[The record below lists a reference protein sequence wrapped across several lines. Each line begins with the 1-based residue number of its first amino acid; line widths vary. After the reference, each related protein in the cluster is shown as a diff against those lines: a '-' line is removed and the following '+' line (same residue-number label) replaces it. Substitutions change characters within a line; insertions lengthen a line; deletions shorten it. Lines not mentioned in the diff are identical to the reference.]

1 MRLVLSCLVMP
12 ARSSRRGI
20 SLLAILL
27 LLCGI
32 ALVAAVAIPTYF
44 HADGVT
50 LDAAAKVLA
59 RDLRSLQNR
68 AALQKGALHLVFDA
82 DGWRALDAAG
92 RPVAAIG
99 EATPIE
105 RRFSHDGVF
114 DGVRID
120 TIRMGG
126 GPGKRTD
133 ELLVDSRGL
142 TQHGGVLTMRFRE
155 DWVKVEIER
164 GGGSLLLSG
173 PGRDIVGDE
182 GRVLYAPPP
191 QDRPAD
197 Q

>member
-1 MRLVLSCLVMP
+1 MRS
-12 ARSSRRGI
+12 RSSRRGI

-32 ALVAAVAIPTYF
+32 ALVAAVAIPAYF

-68 AALQKGALHLVFDA
+68 AALQKGTLRLVFDA
-82 DGWRALDAAG
+82 DGWRAFDG
-92 RPVAAIG
+92 EDKPVAAIG
-99 EATPIE
+99 ESVPIE

-114 DGVRID
+114 DGVTID
-120 TIRMGG
+120 SIRMAGA
-126 GPGKRTD
+126 PGTRTD

-142 TQHGGVLTMRFRE
+142 TKHGGALTMRFHE
-155 DWVKVEIER
+155 DWVNVEIER

-182 GRVLYAPPP
+182 GRVLYSPPP
-191 QDRPAD
+191 QDRPAEK
-197 Q
+197 